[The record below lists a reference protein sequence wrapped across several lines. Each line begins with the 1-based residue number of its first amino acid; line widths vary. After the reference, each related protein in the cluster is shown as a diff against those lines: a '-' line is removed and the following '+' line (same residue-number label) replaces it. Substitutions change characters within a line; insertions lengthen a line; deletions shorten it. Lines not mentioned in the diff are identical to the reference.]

1 MRLKT
6 KVMLAVV
13 PAASLVAAGGII
25 AATVALRRRRRKRAS
40 SFMPEEV
47 RATLEQLCSLKGA
60 DFIPD
65 GLGTSLYQR
74 RLSSLTDRQLV
85 GVYVMVKLVEALRNC
100 GLDLHGL
107 SKKELADNVGLVR
120 GVFHER
126 DGRKEVLHQLGSLGA
141 EAARSILSDALLVAG
156 MMA

>member
-13 PAASLVAAGGII
+13 PAASLVAAGGIV
-25 AATVALRRRRRKRAS
+25 AAAVALRRSRRKRAS
-40 SFMPEEV
+40 SFMPGEV
-47 RATLEQLCSLKGA
+47 RAALEQLCSLKGS

-85 GVYVMVKLVEALRNC
+85 GVYVLVKLVEALRNS

-107 SKKELADNVGLVR
+107 SKQELADNMSLVR
-120 GVFHER
+120 GTLHQRE
-126 DGRKEVLHQLGSLGA
+126 GRQEVLRQLGSFGA
-141 EAARSILSDALLVAG
+141 EAARSVLSDALLVAG
-156 MMA
+156 VMA